1 MALDMTPSTLVD
13 LKSMGWCY
21 RRLLRPLFFLQDS
34 EAAHNRVMRGLACAG
49 RGRIFAG
56 LLKAFYSSPGLPINC
71 LGLNFPNP
79 IGLAAGMDK
88 AAIAI
93 PIWPQLGF
101 GFSELGGV
109 THHQQLGNESPR
121 MFRAITE
128 NAIVN
133 RMGFNNPGADSM
145 AKTLATWRE
154 LGKWPT
160 HPVGINLGKSKITP
174 LNKAPEDYAFSF
186 RLLQSH
192 ADFFVINVSS
202 PNTPNLRQLQDKT
215 ALNEIIVALREVN
228 TEKPLLVKVAPD
240 LTDDA
245 INDVIDLVGAHQ
257 LSGVVATNTTTTR
270 PETSNA
276 ACKRTYNE
284 IGGLSGAPL
293 RARSTEVIR
302 HIHKQTKG
310 TLPIIGVGG
319 ISNTTDAW
327 EKITAG
333 ATLLQLYTGLV
344 YEGPG
349 IAKAIVSGLSKRLE
363 KEGMKSLMEAVG
375 TANS

>member
-1 MALDMTPSTLVD
+1 MALDITPSTLVD
-13 LKSMGWCY
+13 LKPMGWCY

-34 EAAHNRVMRGLACAG
+34 EAAHNRVMQRLACAG
-49 RGRIFAG
+49 RGRIFAD
-56 LLKAFYSSPGLPINC
+56 LLETFYSSPELPINC

-88 AAIAI
+88 AALAL
-93 PIWPQLGF
+93 PIWPRLGF

-109 THHQQLGNESPR
+109 TQQQQPGNESPR
-121 MFRAITE
+121 MFRAATE
-128 NAIVN
+128 NALVN
-133 RMGFNNPGADSM
+133 RMGFNNPGADAM
-145 AKTLATWRE
+145 AKTLATWRAR
-154 LGKWPT
+154 GKWPT

-174 LNKAPEDYAFSF
+174 LDKAPEDYAFSF
-186 RLLQSH
+186 RLLQNH

-202 PNTPNLRQLQDKT
+202 PNTPNLRQLQNKT

-228 TEKPLLVKVAPD
+228 AEKPLLVKVAPD
-240 LTDDA
+240 LTDGA
-245 INDVIDLVGAHQ
+245 IDDVIDLVTTRQ
-257 LSGVVATNTTTTR
+257 LAGVIATNTTITR
-270 PETSNA
+270 PVTDNA

-319 ISNTTDAW
+319 IFNTTDAW

-333 ATLLQLYTGLV
+333 ATLLQIYTGLV

-349 IAKAIVSGLSKRLE
+349 IAKAIVSGLNKRLE
-363 KEGMKSLMEAVG
+363 REGMKSLMEAVG
-375 TANS
+375 IANS